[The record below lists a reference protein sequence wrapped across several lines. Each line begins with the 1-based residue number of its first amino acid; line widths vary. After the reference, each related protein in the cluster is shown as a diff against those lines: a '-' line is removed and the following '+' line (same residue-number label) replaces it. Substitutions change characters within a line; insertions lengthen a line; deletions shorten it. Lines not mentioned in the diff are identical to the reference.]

1 MENWYWIPALGWAV
15 ANSLWQTALCWLFYR
30 LYIRLYPQSSAAFRY
45 HLSLLLLTAA
55 FGWFVATG
63 VEYYGFIQL
72 RTPQPL
78 LDLPAA
84 GNQLLTGISALYLV
98 FFLYH
103 STGFIR
109 SLAGLQQL
117 QSIAGIKAPVQ
128 LRIFTEQTAL
138 QLGIRQKI
146 RLLLSDKVE
155 VPSVLGILKPVLLL
169 PVSACTQLSPAQLE
183 TVILHELAHIR
194 RYDYLVNLLQSIL
207 ELFLFFNPFARLL
220 GGVARKERENSCD
233 DWVLNFQYDR
243 QLYASALLAL
253 EQNRRLPVQLIMT
266 ATNGKQALLHR
277 IQRLFNNEPSVQL
290 KSAQRFTLW
299 LYGAGLSLLLL
310 LSLPLLRPGMEKQV
324 STSPLPIAAVNIS
337 TGTDQRSSFHT
348 ALPGV
353 LTLTEETV
361 PQPARKK
368 SLPVNNRATVSTALP
383 AEEPAFALIND
394 ELLQD
399 PATANMQ
406 FMQASTGA
414 AAAEPLILKVEEEQ
428 SGNHQKVTY
437 IAELRNDEGTPT
449 LQPLILLRAPG
460 KSSYLPADS
469 SRPIKTDSLRNAVPR
484 KKRITS

>member
-1 MENWYWIPALGWAV
+1 MENWYWIPAIGWAV

-30 LYIRLYPQSSAAFRY
+30 LYIRLYPQSSAAFRH

-63 VEYYGFIQL
+63 MEYYAFIQL
-72 RTPQPL
+72 RAPQPL
-78 LDLPAA
+78 LNLPAA
-84 GNQLLTGISALYLV
+84 GNQLLTGISSLYLL
-98 FFLYH
+98 FFLFH
-103 STGFIR
+103 SAGFIR

-117 QSIAGIKAPVQ
+117 QSSAGLKAPVQ
-128 LRIFTEQTAL
+128 LRIFAEQTAL

-169 PVSACTQLSPAQLE
+169 PVSACTRLSPAQLE

-194 RYDYLVNLLQSIL
+194 RYDYLVNLLQSVL

-243 QLYASALLAL
+243 QLYASALLTL
-253 EQNRRLPVQLIMT
+253 EQNRRLPVQLAMA
-266 ATNGKQALLHR
+266 ATNGKQALLQR
-277 IQRLFNNEPSVQL
+277 IQRLFNTEPSVQL
-290 KSAQRFTLW
+290 KSAQRIRLW
-299 LYGAGLSLLLL
+299 LYGTGLSLLLL

-324 STSPLPIAAVNIS
+324 NSSPLPTAAVKIS
-337 TGTDQRSSFHT
+337 TGTDQRLSFQT

-361 PQPARKK
+361 LQPARKK
-368 SLPVNNRATVSTALP
+368 SLPVNNPARVSTVVP
-383 AEEPAFALIND
+383 AEEPAFALINE
-394 ELLQD
+394 ELLAD
-399 PATANMQ
+399 PAAANMQ
-406 FMQASTGA
+406 FIPASAGSGIT
-414 AAAEPLILKVEEEQ
+414 EPLILKVEEEQ
-428 SGNHQKVTY
+428 SGHQQKVTY
-437 IAELRNDEGTPT
+437 IAELRNDGGTPT

-460 KSSYLPADS
+460 KNNYLPADS
-469 SRPIKTDSLRNAVPR
+469 SRHTKTDSIRNGVPR